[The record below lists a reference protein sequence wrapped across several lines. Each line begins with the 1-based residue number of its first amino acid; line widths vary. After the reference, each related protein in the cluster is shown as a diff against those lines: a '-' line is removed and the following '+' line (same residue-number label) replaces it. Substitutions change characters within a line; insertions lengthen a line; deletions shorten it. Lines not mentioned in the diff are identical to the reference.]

1 MAKNSYTATA
11 NHKMKR
17 SLGDRM
23 FDLANVL
30 LMCFFIII
38 ILYPVLNVLAIS
50 FSNAE
55 HVARGDVRLLP
66 QGFTAENY
74 RYILHDAR
82 VWRGY
87 LNSILYSLSYA
98 VCNLLFT
105 AMIAYPLTRKEF
117 VGKKLITIFLTITM
131 FFGGGMIPTYLLMR
145 NLSLI
150 DNPLVLIIPGCVGAY
165 NVFVFRTFFNG
176 IPYELAESAQMD
188 GANDFVILFRIML
201 PLSKALLATFG
212 LFAIV
217 GMWNNWFGAMIY
229 FKNTDLY
236 PVQNVLRE
244 YLYVIDSVNMQQRA
258 GMGGGSLNP
267 NIIQQMSPKAV
278 RMAIVVVTM
287 FPIMCIYPFFQK
299 YFAKGM
305 LVGAIK
311 G

>member
-1 MAKNSYTATA
+1 MKNR
-11 NHKMKR
+11 KMKR
-17 SLGDRM
+17 SAGDRL
-23 FDLANVL
+23 FDAVNVL
-30 LMCFFIII
+30 LMLLIVVV
-38 ILYPVLNVLAIS
+38 ILYPVLNVIAIS
-50 FSNAE
+50 FSSAE
-55 HVARGDVRLLP
+55 HVAKADVTLLP
-66 QGFTAENY
+66 KGFNLEAY
-74 RYILHDAR
+74 SYILKDKA

-87 LNSILYSLSYA
+87 MNSIIYAAGSA
-98 VCNLLFT
+98 VCTLVFT
-105 AMIAYPLTRKEF
+105 SMIAYPLTVSDF
-117 VGKKLITIFLTITM
+117 IGKKFITIFLTITM

-145 NLSLI
+145 NLHLI

-176 IPYELAESAQMD
+176 IPAELAESAKID
-188 GANDFVILFRIML
+188 GANDFVILFRIIL

-217 GMWNNWFGAMIY
+217 GMWNNWFGPMIY

-236 PVQNVLRE
+236 PVQNILRE
-244 YLYVIDSVNMQQRA
+244 YLYVIDTVNLQQRA
-258 GMGGGSLNP
+258 GSGGGGLNP
-267 NIIQQMSPKAV
+267 SFVQQISPKTV

-299 YFAKGM
+299 YFSKGM